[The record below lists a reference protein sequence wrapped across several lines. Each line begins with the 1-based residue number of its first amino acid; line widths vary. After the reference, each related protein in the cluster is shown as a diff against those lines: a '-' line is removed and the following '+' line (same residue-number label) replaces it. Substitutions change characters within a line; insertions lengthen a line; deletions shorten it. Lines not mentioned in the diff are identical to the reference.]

1 MCGKERVVRGQ
12 ATRDVTEKATSTLA
26 LAVVAVPRTNN
37 DRQRYSSFQ
46 DSIPQTLQQTWRHL
60 HRTFCI
66 LKPEDHPLT

>member
-12 ATRDVTEKATSTLA
+12 ATRDVIEKATST